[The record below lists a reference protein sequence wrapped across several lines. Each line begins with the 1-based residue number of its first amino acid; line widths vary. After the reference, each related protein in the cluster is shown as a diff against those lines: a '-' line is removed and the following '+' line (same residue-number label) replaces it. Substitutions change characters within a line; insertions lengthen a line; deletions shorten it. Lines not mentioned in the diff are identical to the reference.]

1 MAGATL
7 DPRTEP
13 PVPGG
18 GPDETGVKPVV
29 ALPRSG
35 LSPAVLAALGIVA
48 AVILFMVLNSRRGT
62 EPTPAVAP
70 RASDRVAGGPTTPP
84 LYVPP
89 EPPPPAPVTVV
100 TTPAPAPVATPRPRP
115 APPTPRPAP
124 PQIVYMPQ
132 PPAPQPQP
140 MQPVPGEGMRS
151 PGGAALVIDNTTPV
165 AGGEAAGGAA
175 GGGGSDS
182 VASFG
187 AAAAAPRSRAGTLA
201 NRATTVPQGTLIP
214 AVMETAFDST
224 RPGFARAI
232 VSKDIRGFDG
242 TRILIPRGSRLVG
255 EYRSDTSPGQNRAL
269 VNWTRLVRPDGVTVA
284 IGSPATDTLGRG
296 GVKANVNN
304 HFFQR
309 FAGALLQSSI
319 DLGMTLAARSASG
332 PVYVLPGSLSGASIS
347 PITPQ
352 QIRPTL
358 KVPAARSISVF
369 VARDLDFTGVDRRR

>member
-13 PVPGG
+13 P
-18 GPDETGVKPVV
+18 GPEEPGVKPVV

-35 LSPAVLAALGIVA
+35 LSPALLGVLAVVA
-48 AVILFMVLNSRRGT
+48 AIILFLVLDSRRRS
-62 EPTPAVAP
+62 EPAPAVAP
-70 RASDRVAGGPTTPP
+70 RPSDRLATASPPPP

-89 EPPPPAPVTVV
+89 EPPPQPAVTVV
-100 TTPAPAPVATPRPRP
+100 QSPVVAQPPPSPRP
-115 APPTPRPAP
+115 APTPTPRPQP
-124 PQIVYMPQ
+124 PQIVYV
-132 PPAPQPQP
+132 PQPQP
-140 MQPVPGEGMRS
+140 APVPMPSSIVRT
-151 PGGAALVIDNTTPV
+151 PGGAALVIDTTTAV
-165 AGGEAAGGAA
+165 AGEGGLSVSNAGA
-175 GGGGSDS
+175 DS

-187 AAAAAPRSRAGTLA
+187 GATAAPRSRAGTLA
-201 NRATTVPQGTLIP
+201 NRKTTVPQGTLIP

-269 VNWTRLVRPDGVTVA
+269 VNWTRLVRPDGVTIA

-296 GVKANVNN
+296 GVKASVNN
-304 HFFQR
+304 HFFER
-309 FAGALLQSSI
+309 FAGAILQSTI

-332 PVYVLPGSLSGASIS
+332 PVVVLPNTMGSSIS
-347 PITPQ
+347 SILPN

-358 KVPAARSISVF
+358 KVPAAKSISVF
-369 VARDLDFTGVDRRR
+369 VARDLDFTGVERRR

>member
-1 MAGATL
+1 
-7 DPRTEP
+7 
-13 PVPGG
+13 
-18 GPDETGVKPVV
+18 
-29 ALPRSG
+29 
-35 LSPAVLAALGIVA
+35 
-48 AVILFMVLNSRRGT
+48 
-62 EPTPAVAP
+62 
-70 RASDRVAGGPTTPP
+70 
-84 LYVPP
+84 
-89 EPPPPAPVTVV
+89 
-100 TTPAPAPVATPRPRP
+100 
-115 APPTPRPAP
+115 
-124 PQIVYMPQ
+124 
-132 PPAPQPQP
+132 